1 MWQLLIYI
9 LYVCNVVTQVQ
20 SLTKVHHRNIVS
32 LVGYCW
38 EKNHLALVYEYMS
51 QGNLYDHLRG
61 LSSYLIQVLILFKN
75 ILCFGQDTV
84 SNKKLCVLVFKAIYY

>member
-51 QGNLYDHLRG
+51 QGNL
-61 LSSYLIQVLILFKN
+61 
-75 ILCFGQDTV
+75 
-84 SNKKLCVLVFKAIYY
+84 